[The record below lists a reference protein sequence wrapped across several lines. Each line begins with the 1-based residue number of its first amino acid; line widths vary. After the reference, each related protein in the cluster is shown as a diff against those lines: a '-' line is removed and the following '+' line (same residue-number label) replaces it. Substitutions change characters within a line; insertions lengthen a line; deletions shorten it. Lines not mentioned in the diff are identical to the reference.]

1 MMNIWNCNFN
11 IILAMFYLT
20 VIYQL
25 SQENIDFYNN
35 RTEMYL
41 DKMLSLNLRVLG

>member
-1 MMNIWNCNFN
+1 MMNIWNCYFN

-35 RTEMYL
+35 RTELYL

>member
-25 SQENIDFYNN
+25 SQENNVFN
-35 RTEMYL
+35 RTELYL